1 MMDDMRR
8 AFEALGDNP
17 DSLADLIAR
26 QDQDQA
32 EQLRA
37 LLQAVDAVLKLKP
50 RKQGAKRIGGVQRHI
65 LEALARDGPAVPRAA
80 ILKELFGRKPTNS
93 QRSTFSRAAKLLRQ
107 RGLVE
112 AVVPDPARPGR
123 GRILVLA
130 RKSPEEPGLESL
142 DDPNGLSM
150 KP

>member
-1 MMDDMRR
+1 MIDDLRR

-37 LLQAVDAVLKLKP
+37 LLQAVDALLKS
-50 RKQGAKRIGGVQRHI
+50 RKQMAKRIGNVQRHI
-65 LEALARDGPAVPRAA
+65 LDALARDGQPVPPAE
-80 ILKELFGRKPTNS
+80 ILLEMFGKQPTNS
-93 QRSTFSRAAKLLRQ
+93 QRVTFSRASKLLRQ

-112 AVVPDPARPGR
+112 AVDPEPARPGR
-123 GRILVLA
+123 GRMLVLA
-130 RKSPEEPGLESL
+130 KKGPS
-142 DDPNGLSM
+142 
-150 KP
+150 